1 MLCLS
6 VFELCSRW
14 VPRNIYLPL
23 SYQAA
28 MRSILIFRRVT
39 FEGNKSINLICTKS
53 LRFLINSRNLKY
65 P

>member
-14 VPRNIYLPL
+14 VPMNIYLPL

-39 FEGNKSINLICTKS
+39 FEGNKSINLISVSYTHLTLPTK
-53 LRFLINSRNLKY
+53 RIV
-65 P
+65 

>member
-14 VPRNIYLPL
+14 VPMNIYLPL

-53 LRFLINSRNLKY
+53 LRFLINSRNLKH